1 MDLPNF
7 SELSKTLML
16 ILFFALTCTFFG
28 SMWIDYLYP
37 KALQR
42 DSLSFPE
49 QIQQRAR
56 FRKPALFLALL
67 IFFSKAWSMTAMPA
81 LPYVIIATSFLLLM
95 TVTDFEQQVILD
107 EMVVAFALLGLC
119 YVFHLQLPLANHLLA
134 SIGGGLFFLFL
145 AFISKGAL
153 GGGDIKLI
161 AALGLWLGWKSL
173 LSVIIYGAI
182 AGGVAA
188 LFLLITKQK
197 SRHSYFAYGP
207 YFALSG
213 VGILLGWIRLL
224 F

>member
-7 SELSKTLML
+7 SEIMKTFLM
-16 ILFFALTCTFFG
+16 ILLFALACTFSG

-42 DSLSFPE
+42 GSLSFPG

-56 FRKPALFLALL
+56 FRKPALLLALL
-67 IFFSKAWSMTAMPA
+67 FFFSKAWSMITVPE
-81 LPYVIIATSFLLLM
+81 LPYIIIAISLLLLM

-107 EMVVAFALLGLC
+107 EMIFTFALLGLC
-119 YVFHLQLPLANHLLA
+119 YVFHLQLSLKDHLLA

-145 AFISKGAL
+145 TFISRGAI

-161 AALGLWLGWKSL
+161 TALGLWLGIKAL
-173 LSVIIYGAI
+173 LTVVIYGAI
-182 AGGVAA
+182 AGGIAA
-188 LFLLITKQK
+188 LLLMLCRIIKRTQ
-197 SRHSYFAYGP
+197 YIAYGP
-207 YFALSG
+207 YFALSA
-213 VGILLGWIRLL
+213 VGIMLKWLRVL

>member
-1 MDLPNF
+1 MDLPNY
-7 SELSKTLML
+7 SESLKTFLM
-16 ILFFALTCTFFG
+16 ILLFALACTFSG

-42 DSLSFPE
+42 GSLSFPE

-81 LPYVIIATSFLLLM
+81 LPYIVIAISLLLLM
-95 TVTDFEQQVILD
+95 TITDFEQQVILD
-107 EMVVAFALLGLC
+107 EMIVAFALLGLC
-119 YVFHLQLPLANHLLA
+119 YVFHLQLSLKDHLLA
-134 SIGGGLFFLFL
+134 SLGGGCFFLFL

-173 LSVIIYGAI
+173 LSVILYGAI
-182 AGGVAA
+182 AGGIAA
-188 LFLLITKQK
+188 LVLLLTKTITRKQFL
-197 SRHSYFAYGP
+197 AYGP
-207 YFALSG
+207 YFALSAIG
-213 VGILLGWIRLL
+213 LMLKLLRTL

>member
-7 SELSKTLML
+7 SEILKTFLM
-16 ILFFALTCTFFG
+16 ILLFALTCTFFG

-67 IFFSKAWSMTAMPA
+67 FFFSKAWSMITVPE
-81 LPYVIIATSFLLLM
+81 LPYIIIAISLLLLM

-107 EMVVAFALLGLC
+107 EMVLTFALLGLC
-119 YVFHLQLPLANHLLA
+119 YVFHLQLPLTNHLLA

-161 AALGLWLGWKSL
+161 AALGLWLGIKAL
-173 LSVIIYGAI
+173 LTVVIYGAI
-182 AGGVAA
+182 AGGIAA
-188 LFLLITKQK
+188 LLLMLCRIIKRTQ
-197 SRHSYFAYGP
+197 YIAYGP
-207 YFALSG
+207 YFALSA
-213 VGILLGWIRLL
+213 VGIMLKWLRVL

>member
-1 MDLPNF
+1 MDLPNY
-7 SELSKTLML
+7 SESLKTFLM
-16 ILFFALTCTFFG
+16 ILLFALACTFSG

-42 DSLSFPE
+42 GSLSFPE

-67 IFFSKAWSMTAMPA
+67 IFFSKAWSMTAMPE
-81 LPYVIIATSFLLLM
+81 LLYIVIAISLLLLM
-95 TVTDFEQQVILD
+95 TITDFEQQVILD
-107 EMVVAFALLGLC
+107 EMIVAFALLGLC
-119 YVFHLQLPLANHLLA
+119 YVFYLQLPLTDHLLA
-134 SIGGGLFFLFL
+134 SLGGGFFFLLL

-173 LSVIIYGAI
+173 LSVILYGAI

-188 LFLLITKQK
+188 LVLLLSKKIQRKQFL
-197 SRHSYFAYGP
+197 AYGP
-207 YFALSG
+207 YFALSAIG
-213 VGILLGWIRLL
+213 LMLKLLRGL

>member
-7 SELSKTLML
+7 SEISNTGFP
-16 ILFFALTCTFFG
+16 ILLFALVCTFSG
-28 SMWIDYLYP
+28 SMWINYLYP

-42 DSLSFPE
+42 GSLSFPE

-67 IFFSKAWSMTAMPA
+67 LFFSKAWSMTAMPE
-81 LPYVIIATSFLLLM
+81 LLYIVIAISLLLLM
-95 TVTDFEQQVILD
+95 TITDFEQQVILD
-107 EMVVAFALLGLC
+107 EMIVAFALLGLC
-119 YVFHLQLPLANHLLA
+119 YVFHLQLPLTDHLLA
-134 SIGGGLFFLFL
+134 SIGGGFFFLLL

-173 LSVIIYGAI
+173 LSVILYGAI

-188 LFLLITKQK
+188 LVLLLSKKIQRKQFL
-197 SRHSYFAYGP
+197 AYGP
-207 YFALSG
+207 YFALSAIG
-213 VGILLGWIRLL
+213 LLLKLL
-224 F
+224 RTLF

>member
-7 SELSKTLML
+7 SELSKPLML

-28 SMWIDYLYP
+28 SMWIEYLYP

-49 QIQQRAR
+49 QIQQRTR

-67 IFFSKAWSMTAMPA
+67 FFFSKAWSMITVPA
-81 LPYVIIATSFLLLM
+81 LPYIILAICLLLLM
-95 TVTDFEQQVILD
+95 TITDFEQQVILD
-107 EMVVAFALLGLC
+107 EMIVAFALLGIC
-119 YVFHLQLPLANHLLA
+119 YVFHLQLSLKDHLLA
-134 SIGGGLFFLFL
+134 SLGGGLFFLFL

-161 AALGLWLGWKSL
+161 ATLGLWLGSKAL
-173 LSVIIYGAI
+173 MSVIIYGAI
-182 AGGVAA
+182 IGGIAA
-188 LFLLITKQK
+188 LFLILVKKTKRKQ
-197 SRHSYFAYGP
+197 FIAYGP
-207 YFALSG
+207 YYALSA
-213 VGILLGWIRLL
+213 VVVLLKLLRIL

>member
-7 SELSKTLML
+7 SEISKALLL
-16 ILFFALTCTFFG
+16 ILFLALTFTFFG
-28 SMWIDYLYP
+28 SMWIEYLYL

-42 DSLSFPE
+42 GSLSFPE
-49 QIQQRAR
+49 QIKQRAR

-67 IFFSKAWSMTAMPA
+67 LFFSKAWSMTAMPT
-81 LPYVIIATSFLLLM
+81 LPYVFIAISFLLLM

-119 YVFHLQLPLANHLLA
+119 YVFHLQLPLADHLLA

-161 AALGLWLGWKSL
+161 SALGLWLGWKSL
-173 LSVIIYGAI
+173 LSVVLYGAI

-188 LFLLITKQK
+188 SFLLITKKIKRKQ
-197 SRHSYFAYGP
+197 FLAYGP
-207 YFALSG
+207 YFALSAIG
-213 VGILLGWIRLL
+213 LMLNLLRTL

>member
-28 SMWIDYLYP
+28 SMWIDDLYP

-81 LPYVIIATSFLLLM
+81 RPYIIFAISLLLLM
-95 TVTDFEQQVILD
+95 TITDFEQQVILD
-107 EMVVAFALLGLC
+107 EMIVAFALLGLC
-119 YVFHLQLPLANHLLA
+119 YVFHLQLSLKDHLLA
-134 SIGGGLFFLFL
+134 SLGGGCFFLFL

-161 AALGLWLGWKSL
+161 AALGLWLGSKAL
-173 LSVIIYGAI
+173 MSVIIYGAI
-182 AGGVAA
+182 IGGIAA
-188 LFLLITKQK
+188 LFLILVKKTKRKQ
-197 SRHSYFAYGP
+197 FIAYGP
-207 YFALSG
+207 YYALSA
-213 VGILLGWIRLL
+213 VVVLLKLLRIL

>member
-1 MDLPNF
+1 MDLLNS
-7 SELSKTLML
+7 SEISNTGFP
-16 ILFFALTCTFFG
+16 ILLFALACTFFG
-28 SMWIDYLYP
+28 DMWIDHLYP

-67 IFFSKAWSMTAMPA
+67 AFFSKAWSMITVPA
-81 LPYVIIATSFLLLM
+81 FPYIIIAISLLLWM

-107 EMVVAFALLGLC
+107 EMVVAFALSGIC
-119 YVFHLQLPLANHLLA
+119 YVLHLQLPLKVHLLA
-134 SIGGGLFFLFL
+134 SLGGGCFFLFL

-173 LSVIIYGAI
+173 LSVILYGAI
-182 AGGVAA
+182 AGGVVA
-188 LFLLITKQK
+188 LVLLLTKRIKRKQFL
-197 SRHSYFAYGP
+197 AYGP
-207 YFALSG
+207 YFALSAIG
-213 VGILLGWIRLL
+213 LMLNLLRTL